1 MSLFRDLFSS
11 RRRSHPRVVV
21 QWMVDVAVPDTEPQ
35 RWVGLFATDL
45 STQGI
50 RLKGLD
56 TDDVRGLLHYRG
68 DALMKLR
75 IPGLRPPLP
84 LVTAELRWILGEKP
98 NFHTG
103 WLFAKIDANTLE
115 FIDRF
120 IADHPQDLLTDAT

>member
-35 RWVGLFATDL
+35 RWVGFFATDL

-56 TDDVRGLLHYRG
+56 TDDVRGLLYYRG

-75 IPGLRPPLP
+75 MPGLRPPLP
-84 LVTAELRWILGEKP
+84 LVTAELRWSLGEKP
-98 NFHTG
+98 NCHTG

-115 FIDRF
+115 LIDKF
-120 IADHPQDLLTDAT
+120 IADHPQDLHTYAT